1 MCWHSEVLAHAGVT
15 GGAAAVTAAT
25 DASAQQ
31 MTGIAAALQLGGIH
45 KSFGSFVA
53 LKSIDLTIEH
63 GELVCFV
70 GPSGCG
76 KTTLLRIIA
85 GLETQTRGRVIQEGR
100 DVSSAP
106 PAARDYGIVFQS
118 YALFPNLNIRDN
130 VAYGLV
136 NRRRGRVEIEA
147 RVAELLTLV
156 GLPDS
161 GPKYPSQMSG
171 GQQQRIALARA
182 LATAPSLL
190 LLDEPL
196 SALDAKERER
206 LRGEI
211 RQLQRRLGV
220 TTILVTHDQEEA
232 LSMADRVVVMNHG
245 VIEQVGAPLEVYERP
260 ATPFV
265 ADFIGKVNVLAATC
279 VGDGRYRVGQVEL
292 AASASGFAQGQPVRL
307 YLRPEDRVLSD
318 SGPLQGRPNLL
329 QGTVRSL
336 DFLGTYC
343 LATIEVDGFDGQSML
358 VYFSLNQALELDV
371 REGARIPFALR
382 GERLRVFA
390 QR

>member
-1 MCWHSEVLAHAGVT
+1 M
-15 GGAAAVTAAT
+15 
-25 DASAQQ
+25 AQS
-31 MTGIAAALQLGGIH
+31 TEALRLEGIH
-45 KSFGSFVA
+45 KTFGAFVA
-53 LKSIDLTIEH
+53 LKSVDLTIQR

-85 GLETQTRGRVIQEGR
+85 GLETQTRGRVVQEGR

-118 YALFPNLNIRDN
+118 YALFPNLTISDNIG
-130 VAYGLV
+130 YGLV
-136 NRRRGRVEIEA
+136 NRRKGRADIRA

-161 GPKYPSQMSG
+161 GGKYPSQLSG

-182 LATAPSLL
+182 LATSPRLL

-211 RQLQRRLGV
+211 RQLQRRVGV

-245 VIEQVGAPLEVYERP
+245 VIEQVGTPLEVYEHP

-279 VGDGRYRVGQVEL
+279 VGAGRYRVGQVEL
-292 AASASGFAQGQPVRL
+292 ATTANGVASGQPVWL
-307 YLRPEDRVLSD
+307 YLRPEDRVLED
-318 SGPLQGRPNLL
+318 SGPLEGRPNRLR
-329 QGTVRSL
+329 GTVRNL
-336 DFLGTYC
+336 DFLGTFC
-343 LATIEVDGFDGQSML
+343 LATMEIDGFDGQGML
-358 VYFSLNQALELDV
+358 VYFSLNQALELGV
-371 REGARIPFALR
+371 REGAHIAFALR
-382 GERLRVFA
+382 GDRVRVFPQA
-390 QR
+390 